1 MFVLLDQVT
10 MSMDTQ
16 CQRDDVHKI
25 EDYVHDE
32 PKDEI
37 GGLCALMACL
47 WSCCSKSLPSTPR
60 MESTATFSTE
70 PSLNGNSRAL
80 DASYTD
86 DHDDDVVSKLSP
98 KTLSGALTVCF
109 GGTLRFLEDPR
120 IEIKGTSSDSIPT
133 SKPKDILREIHQI
146 SPDDTRCDIKIV
158 ISPNGYVSVLNELG
172 LRIDDDC
179 LLFVGNITARKG
191 WTEKAVVPIHSPSYS
206 SSPSPSSPSP
216 SSPPFEAVHVHRICV
231 DRSIEPSI
239 STTKSPRAPIGCA
252 HSSFPDHTV
261 YAMAATPMIIT
272 VALNEDRSSLLVR
285 DLMRSLYGA
294 PTEIMNECLS
304 FCRLSF
310 WCQLIRHEETCG
322 DGQQWCGCKRF
333 AVFVSLHVQDSS
345 M

>member
-1 MFVLLDQVT
+1 

-191 WTEKAVVPIHSPSYS
+191 WTEKAVVPIHSPSKLSMFRFPES
-206 SSPSPSSPSP
+206 SWICPSNHRY
-216 SSPPFEAVHVHRICV
+216 PPQRHRV
-231 DRSIEPSI
+231 LPLVVSIHPF
-239 STTKSPRAPIGCA
+239 PITLC
-252 HSSFPDHTV
+252 
-261 YAMAATPMIIT
+261 
-272 VALNEDRSSLLVR
+272 
-285 DLMRSLYGA
+285 MRW
-294 PTEIMNECLS
+294 
-304 FCRLSF
+304 RRR
-310 WCQLIRHEETCG
+310 Q
-322 DGQQWCGCKRF
+322 
-333 AVFVSLHVQDSS
+333 
-345 M
+345 